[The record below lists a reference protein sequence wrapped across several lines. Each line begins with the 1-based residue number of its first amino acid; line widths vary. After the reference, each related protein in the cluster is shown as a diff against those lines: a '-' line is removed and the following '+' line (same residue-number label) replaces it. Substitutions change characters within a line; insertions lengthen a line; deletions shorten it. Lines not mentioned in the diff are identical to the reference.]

1 MMKFSIIVLCLI
13 PFLFVGSLH
22 AQIPSHFS
30 CGSAKKLCESMDET
44 YDYLGTEEDCTR
56 PLFYFFHVDAPV
68 TNLFSVYT
76 TQPGNYTLYY
86 LSGEGL
92 SMTVCEQLDMGT
104 ATVAASGVITSGMYL
119 SPYQSGLYVL
129 RMQFDNCFQDDFD
142 PEAIAPKL
150 MFTFNLLDDNHITC
164 PEVTDSIGTSC
175 KDCITSFSPT
185 PGKYMVSAW
194 VKEEGAS
201 INTVTYTHAS
211 LGISFTGGG
220 SPYNLLPSGRII
232 DGWQRIEGVVE
243 VPALASD
250 IHLTLQTSTGD
261 AYFDDIRFYPLDGSM
276 LSYVYD
282 PINLRMMAELDER
295 NYATFY
301 EYDEE
306 GKLIRVKKETERG
319 IMTIKENRDNIR
331 KQ

>member
-1 MMKFSIIVLCLI
+1 MKFSMIYLWLI
-13 PFLFVGSLH
+13 PMLLVGSLH
-22 AQIPSHFS
+22 AQVPTHFS
-30 CGSAKKLCESMDET
+30 CASAKKLCESMDET
-44 YDYLGTEEDCTR
+44 YDYLGNEQDCTR

-68 TNLFSVYT
+68 TNIISVHT
-76 TQPGNYTLYY
+76 AQPGNYTLFR
-86 LSGEGL
+86 LEGEGL
-92 SMTVCEQLDMGT
+92 SMGVCEQLEMGT
-104 ATVAASGVITSGMYL
+104 ATIAAGGVITSGMYL
-119 SPYQSGLYVL
+119 SPSQNGLYVL
-129 RMQFDNCFQDDFD
+129 RVQFDECMMNPYVTTFPVPQ
-142 PEAIAPKL
+142 L
-150 MFTFNLLDDNHITC
+150 QFTFNLWNDDHITC
-164 PEVTDSIGTSC
+164 PEIQDSIGTNC
-175 KDCITSFSPT
+175 RDCITSFSPT

-201 INTVTYTHAS
+201 INTVTYTNAS

-220 SPYNLLPSGRII
+220 TPYNLVPSGRII

-261 AYFDDIRFYPLDGSM
+261 AYFDDIRFYPLEGSM

-319 IMTIKENRDNIR
+319 IMTIQENRDNIR